1 MVSYCFRTTT
11 IFVPVRTVLSTI
23 FLHRQSNT
31 LQQLGISIAT
41 KLSLIW
47 FTTYVCLWEI
57 PRHLTAKINYSCL
70 ENQKPE
76 KGCSTGKVFFFLLNE
91 LDTTIYIYIYIYA
104 SRLLCG
110 AQREIDVVVC

>member
-91 LDTTIYIYIYIYA
+91 LDTTIYIYIYA